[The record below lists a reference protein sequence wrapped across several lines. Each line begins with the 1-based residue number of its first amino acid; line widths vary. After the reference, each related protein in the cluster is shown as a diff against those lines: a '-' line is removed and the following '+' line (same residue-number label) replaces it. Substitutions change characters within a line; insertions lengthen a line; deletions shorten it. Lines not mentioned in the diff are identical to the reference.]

1 LKKVC
6 GNFSNSIGQRA
17 WSIGKI
23 KIFCSM
29 PSGFWSLTIEMRHT
43 SSRQYQ
49 EIAMQEIGLDILKA
63 LDLSDPNPG
72 AGTGGVWLECEGEVL
87 ESISPI
93 NGQTIGR
100 VRLASMADYE
110 EVIIRAGEAFREWR
124 LVPAPRRGEI
134 VREIGNAVRA
144 HKKELGALVSLEVG
158 KIRAEAEG
166 EIQEMVDIC
175 DFAVG
180 QSRMLYGLSMHS
192 ERPSHRMYE
201 QYHPLGP
208 IGVITAFNF
217 PVAVWSWNAMIGL
230 VAGDTVVWKPS
241 SKAPLTALAVMKIIG
256 RVVQENDLPEGILNV
271 IIGSRDEVGERFIAD
286 RRLPLIS
293 ATGSVAMGRHVGQ
306 VVASRLGKSLL
317 ELGGNNAVIV
327 SSQADLDLAVRA
339 ILFGAVG
346 TAGQRCT
353 TIRRVIAHKDV
364 FGPLTEALIQAY
376 KQVVIGNP
384 LKDGVLMGPLID
396 GQAVETMQ
404 MGLEELKS
412 QGGRIL
418 YGGEVLSGTVYDG
431 GTYVTPCI
439 CEARNDYPIVQ
450 EETFAPI
457 LYVIPYEILEE
468 AIQYQ
473 NSVPQGLSSA
483 LFTNNLLES
492 ERFLSH
498 AGSDCG
504 IANVNIGTSGAEIG
518 GAFGGEKDTGG
529 GRESGSDAWKT
540 YMRRQT
546 CTINWSGE
554 MPLAQGIEFGVE

>member
-1 LKKVC
+1 MKK
-6 GNFSNSIGQRA
+6 
-17 WSIGKI
+17 
-23 KIFCSM
+23 
-29 PSGFWSLTIEMRHT
+29 
-43 SSRQYQ
+43 
-49 EIAMQEIGLDILKA
+49 IGLDIMKDLN
-63 LDLSDPNPG
+63 LSDLNSG
-72 AGTGGVWLECEGEVL
+72 AGTGSIWLECGGEILKSV
-87 ESISPI
+87 SPVD
-93 NGQTIGR
+93 GQVIGR
-100 VRLASMADYE
+100 VQEASGDDYDK
-110 EVIIRAGEAFREWR
+110 VVARAREAFKKWSI
-124 LVPAPRRGEI
+124 VPAPKRGDV
-134 VREIGNAVRA
+134 VRQIGNAVRVR
-144 HKKELGALVSLEVG
+144 KQELSTLVSLEVG

-166 EIQEMVDIC
+166 EVQEMIDIC

-192 ERPSHRMYE
+192 ERPRHRMYE

-241 SKAPLTALAVMKIIG
+241 SKAALTALAVSKIISG
-256 RVVQENDLPEGILNV
+256 VLRENDLPEGIMNV
-271 IIGSRDEVGERFIAD
+271 VIGSRSAVGEKLIAD

-293 ATGSVAMGRHVGQ
+293 ATGSVAMGRHIGQ

-317 ELGGNNAVIV
+317 ELGGNNAVII

-364 FGPLTEALIQAY
+364 FNPLTEALVQAY
-376 KQVVIGNP
+376 RQVVIGNP
-384 LKDGVLMGPLID
+384 LEDGVLMGPLIN
-396 GQAVETMQ
+396 GQAVEDMQ
-404 MGLEELKS
+404 RALGELKS
-412 QGGRIL
+412 QGGRVL
-418 YGGEVLSGTVYDG
+418 YGGEVLSGGIYDV

-439 CEARNDYPIVQ
+439 CEVRNDYPIVQ

-457 LYVIPYEILEE
+457 LYLIPYETLEE

-483 LFTNNLLES
+483 IFTNDLQES
-492 ERFLSH
+492 EIFLGH
-498 AGSDCG
+498 LGSDCG

-529 GRESGSDAWKT
+529 GRESGADAWKT

-554 MPLAQGIEFGVE
+554 MPLAQGIEFGIA